1 MSNSDK
7 ESVELNSNV
16 TEPDQEEKG
25 LSFFTA
31 DDNDSSSESDSDEER
46 FKTTAKE
53 AEGNGSVE
61 GDPKDKLPSPSTL
74 FATVGKPK
82 FLDRPLEDEDV
93 DWNSLSKRYEP
104 LFEYSSVSYPAE
116 TVDLSSAERTEASV
130 SGAPVKYKR
139 EISETTRHMFLH
151 GKRSVDM
158 SNMTDGT
165 SVAGTAQ
172 GMRKIELMG
181 GITLEKCELWV
192 LSAGDH
198 NHRINN
204 QPEVRLRVG
213 TFDVGVLVHVTSRI
227 SSSPSI
233 RQVPQAVF
241 TAGFFC
247 I

>member
-1 MSNSDK
+1 MSNCDK

-46 FKTTAKE
+46 FKTAERE
-53 AEGNGSVE
+53 AEGNGNVE

-104 LFEYSSVSYPAE
+104 LFEYSSVSCPAE
-116 TVDLSSAERTEASV
+116 SIDLSSAERTEASV

-158 SNMTDGT
+158 SNTTDGT

-181 GITLEKCELWV
+181 GITLEKCKLWV
-192 LSAGDH
+192 LGAGDH
-198 NHRINN
+198 AGVLILKYGLSN
-204 QPEVRLRVG
+204 QP
-213 TFDVGVLVHVTSRI
+213 DTSNSTSKI
-227 SSSPSI
+227 EIGSQLFKKIYNIYS
-233 RQVPQAVF
+233 
-241 TAGFFC
+241 
-247 I
+247 